1 MARITVEDC
10 LKYVPNRFDLTLVAA
25 KRAKELSTGA
35 KEAMVPWNNDKPTIV
50 ALREIAAGHLDAIIA
65 SRKTTTA
72 PTYDFEK
79 AAADISS
86 VIAEAAEKE
95 GE

>member
-10 LKYVPNRFDLTLVAA
+10 LKYIPNRFDLTIVAA
-25 KRAKELSTGA
+25 RRAKELATGV
-35 KEAMVPWNNDKPTIV
+35 KDAMVPWNNDKPTLV
-50 ALREIAAGHLDAIIA
+50 ALREIAAGHLDAILA
-65 SRKTTTA
+65 SRKKSQA
-72 PTYDFEK
+72 PAYDFEK

-86 VIAEAAEKE
+86 VMAEAEKS